1 MSRSIWKP
9 IYNENISELLKK
21 NLNLKFYNRSINITK
36 DLINQTI
43 KIYNGIRFF
52 EVYVTDKMVG
62 HKLGEYSPTRKI
74 PLHKKKK
81 IKYGS

>member
-81 IKYGS
+81 K